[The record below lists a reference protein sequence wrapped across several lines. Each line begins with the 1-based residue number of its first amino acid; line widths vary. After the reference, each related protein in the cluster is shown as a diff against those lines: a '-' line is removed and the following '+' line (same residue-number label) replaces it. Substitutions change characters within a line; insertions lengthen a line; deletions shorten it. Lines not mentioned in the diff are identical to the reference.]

1 MDFSVFIDN
10 GMNPAQIKQLY
21 ESENNRRF
29 PNRELEVYIF
39 QLNERVHFIE
49 NNDREFIDELSK
61 VFSRTSVYRECYKLG
76 LPKLITTYEVTK
88 PVMWDEFTAYLY
100 GYFVGDG
107 CMHVARSKNG
117 GQMDIASNDIQ
128 IIEDLMKGLNLKKY
142 NIYRKEGYSPTYRIF
157 WTSKEWYEFFLNQG
171 LMVAKSKVDFL
182 PKFPPEEYLNH
193 FIRGIQDSDGCI
205 STYQHKGRLEF
216 IWLLLGG
223 NLLIEEIYRVLTE
236 RLNVKL
242 SLSYDRKLRQVSTSS
257 KKTIQ
262 VLYDFLYKDSSVVL
276 ERKVNKFK
284 EILCYQQY

>member
-142 NIYRKEGYSPTYRIF
+142 IECKKEGYKSGFRIT
-157 WTSKEWYEFFLNQG
+157 WTSKEWYQFFLNQG
-171 LMVAKSKVDFL
+171 LMVGKSKVDFL
-182 PKFPPEEYLNH
+182 PKLPSKEYLNH
-193 FIRGIQDSDGCI
+193 FIRGLQDSDGSI
-205 STYQHKGRLEF
+205 STYMHKGRFEF
-216 IWLLLGG
+216 TWYLLG
-223 NLLIEEIYRVLTE
+223 NDLLIDCIHQFMTEELGIKISLT
-236 RLNVKL
+236 R
-242 SLSYDRKLRQVSTSS
+242 SRKLRQMSVSS
-257 KKTIQ
+257 KQTIR
-262 VLYDFLYKDSSVVL
+262 VLHEYLYAGSSICL
-276 ERKVNKFK
+276 ERKLNKFK
-284 EILCYQQY
+284 EILCYQQ